1 MRQTTNYKLPSW
13 DSDDRILRTDF
24 NDLTEKV
31 DSALKSQADS
41 ISSLSSQMGGTASS
55 GTVNS
60 LSSKLDQEIQDRKNA
75 DTAEATA
82 RAQADAAESS
92 VREAALALKGNCQIY
107 YTTYV
112 GDGAKSKTLTFPRK
126 PLLVTIMGGFMI
138 FHAIQGVS
146 DTMCHNDSGYSS
158 EQCAA
163 VWSGNSLTWSGSHYL
178 LNDSGATYYVV
189 ALMAADA

>member
-31 DSALKSQADS
+31 DSTLKSQADS

-75 DTAEATA
+75 DTAETA
-82 RAQADAAESS
+82 ART
-92 VREAALALKGNCQIY
+92 AALALKGNCQIY

-126 PLLVTIMGGFMI
+126 PLSVKIMGEYKVFN
-138 FHAIQGVS
+138 AIQGVPQALVNS
-146 DTMCHNDSGYSS
+146 HNGYSG
-158 EQCAA
+158 EHCPA
-163 VWSGNSLTWSGSHYL
+163 VWSGNSLTWTGESNMM
-178 LNDSGATYYVV
+178 NDSGETYYVV
-189 ALMAADA
+189 ALMAADE